1 MDSLDLLGLILD
13 FDSTDVELVGLDG
26 VVEGECAVPEDRLR
40 LDQTAL

>member
-26 VVEGECAVPEDRLR
+26 VVEDECAVEDRLR
-40 LDQTAL
+40 LDQTVL